1 MGEEGKCLSFSD
13 TSSEGH
19 LRVRENNE
27 PAHVDPTD
35 LTGLQEMLDASKPQ
49 GQLSP
54 IGMSRIEIGPNA
66 IDRLPEVV
74 ADLSQGKRVLLVT
87 DSTPKQRHG
96 DDLNDRVEELLGERF
111 AIQRVVLGTRH
122 SELHVDEEALAEA
135 EAAVGGADCVVVVGS
150 GTVTDICKVATERA
164 GRIPLVVLQS
174 VASVNGFSDDLSVML
189 KDGVKRTV
197 PSRWPDALLVDLPTL
212 AAAPPAMNAAGFGDA
227 VAMYTAPADWYLA
240 SVVGMDDSYH
250 PAPVDMLL
258 GGGPDLLDRADE
270 LRRHEPEALDRLAQ
284 MLALDGI
291 AIGVTG
297 TTAVLSGTEHLVSH
311 LLDMNAGKRGLS
323 LAFHGAQVGVAT
335 IVAAAAWE
343 ALLADLEPSAIDVD
357 ACFPEPASMEPVV
370 RGAFEELDPT
380 GVIGDECWSDYGKK
394 LERWRENRQ
403 NFEAFLDNWPRYRD
417 ELGEMVASPERLC
430 GALAE
435 AGAPVRF
442 GELKPAV
449 TPEIVRW
456 ALLNCHLMRNRFTF
470 ADLLFLLG
478 WWGDDFVERL
488 LERARSAGGGL

>member
-1 MGEEGKCLSFSD
+1 MR
-13 TSSEGH
+13 TSEDPI
-19 LRVRENNE
+19 N
-27 PAHVDPTD
+27 ADPTD
-35 LTGLQEMLDASKPQ
+35 LAGLQEMLDASDPE
-49 GQLSP
+49 GRLSP
-54 IGMSRIEIGPNA
+54 IGMSWIEIGPNA

-74 ADLSQGKRVLLVT
+74 TDLSRGGRIVLVT
-87 DSTPKQRHG
+87 DSTLKQRNG
-96 DDLNDRVEELLGERF
+96 DDLNDRTEELLGERF
-111 AIQRVVLGTRH
+111 SVERAVLGARH

-135 EAAVGGADCVVVVGS
+135 ESAVADADCVVVVGS
-150 GTVTDICKVATERA
+150 GTITDICKVATERVGRERV

-174 VASVNGFSDDLSVML
+174 AASVNGFSDDLSVML
-189 KDGVKRTV
+189 KDGVKRTI

-227 VAMYTAPADWYLA
+227 IAMYTAPADWYLA

-270 LRRHEPEALDRLAQ
+270 LRRHEPGALDRLAR

-311 LLDMNAGKRGLS
+311 LLDMNAGKRDLP

-335 IVAAAAWE
+335 IVVAAAWE
-343 ALLADLEPSAIDVD
+343 TLLDELDPSAVDVD

-370 RGAFEELDPT
+370 RAAFEELDPT
-380 GVIGDECWSDYGKK
+380 GAIGDECWSDYGKK
-394 LERWRENRQ
+394 LEHWRENRQ
-403 NFEAFLDNWPRYRD
+403 DFEAFLDNWPRYRD
-417 ELGEMVASPERLC
+417 ELGGMVASPERLC
-430 GALAE
+430 GALKE
-435 AGAPVRF
+435 AGAPARF
-442 GELKPAV
+442 GELEPAA
-449 TPEIVRW
+449 TPETVRW
-456 ALLNCHLMRNRFTF
+456 ALRNCHLMRNRFTF
-470 ADLLFLLG
+470 VDLLYFLG